1 MSTSESWPFVTVVM
15 PVRNEAT
22 LIRRS
27 LGAVLAQDYPR
38 DRIEIL
44 VVDGESADE
53 TASIAQ
59 AIAAYDARVRV
70 LPNPGRIQARALNIG
85 LNAARGAVIVRVDGH
100 TIVAPDFVRQC
111 VSLLRTTGASNV
123 GGPQRCVGVTAWGRA
138 IAAAYR
144 SPFGVP
150 SRFRVSRQ
158 AGYVDTVYMGAWPR
172 QIFERVGRFDET
184 LEVNEDYE
192 HNYRIRRAGGRIYL
206 SPDIRSEYCGRQTPG
221 ALWGQFFRYG
231 RGKFQVLQRHP
242 ASARPRHLVA
252 PTWVAAVVVSA
263 ILAPLHRWFARLW
276 GMLLLGYAVAS
287 AMASIRAA
295 QGNRREL
302 LPRLPVVFACMHV
315 GWGAGFWCELFRF
328 MLHRRFRRL

>member
-15 PVRNEAT
+15 PVRNEAA

-27 LGAVLAQDYPR
+27 LDAVLAQDYPR

-44 VVDGESADE
+44 VVDGQSIDE
-53 TASIAQ
+53 TVSIVQ
-59 AIAAYDARVRV
+59 AVAARDARVRM

-85 LNAARGAVIVRVDGH
+85 LDAARGAVIVRVDGH
-100 TIVAPDFVRQC
+100 TIVAPDYVRQC
-111 VSLLRTTGASNV
+111 VSLLRMTGASNV

-150 SRFRVSRQ
+150 SRFRVSRR

-172 QIFERVGRFDET
+172 EVFERVGRFDET
-184 LEVNEDYE
+184 LDVNEDYE
-192 HNYRIRRAGGRIYL
+192 HNYHIRRAGGRIYL
-206 SPDIRSEYCGRQTPG
+206 SPDIRSDYYGRQTPG

-231 RGKFQVLQRHP
+231 RGKVQVLFRHP

-252 PTWVAAVVVSA
+252 PAWVAAVVVGA
-263 ILAPLHRWFARLW
+263 ILASFHRRFTRLW
-276 GMLLLGYAVAS
+276 GALVLSYAVAS
-287 AMASIRAA
+287 AAASIRAA
-295 QGNRREL
+295 ESNRREL

-315 GWGAGFWCELFRF
+315 GWGAGFWCGVFRF
-328 MLHRRFRRL
+328 MFHRWFRRP